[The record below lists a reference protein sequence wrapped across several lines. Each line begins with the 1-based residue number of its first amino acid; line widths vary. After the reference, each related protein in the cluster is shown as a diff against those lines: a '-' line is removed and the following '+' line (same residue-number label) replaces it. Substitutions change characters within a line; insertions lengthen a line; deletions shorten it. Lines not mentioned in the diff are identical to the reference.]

1 MGQEAGVLDSDIVL
15 RAGDGAQ
22 VHAYLAEP
30 PGAHRAAGVVIAPEI
45 FGLVPWVRT
54 VARRFAQ
61 WGYRAAAVEVFARD
75 PLADPL
81 KQPMPELMARMERLD
96 WHKAVADLH
105 SAGHHLRGLGAPKVA
120 VVGFC
125 MGGALALLASDRGFE
140 AAVACYG
147 RIRHPANPL
156 EAVRRGHSPV
166 LGIYGERDQSI
177 PLDSVDELRKAVEHR
192 PNSEVA
198 LYDAGHA
205 FLNETR
211 PDRYVDEPAALAW
224 SKIEGFLLRTIG

>member
-1 MGQEAGVLDSDIVL
+1 MGQEAGFLDSDIVL

-30 PGAHRAAGVVIAPEI
+30 PGARKAAGVVIAPEI
-45 FGLVPWVRT
+45 FGLVPWVRS

-75 PLADPL
+75 PLPDPVSR
-81 KQPMPELMARMERLD
+81 PFPELVARMERLD
-96 WHKAVADLH
+96 FHRAVADLH
-105 SAGHHLRGLGAPKVA
+105 SAAHHLHGLGAPKVG

-125 MGGALALLASDRGFE
+125 MGGTLALLASDRGFQ
-140 AAVACYG
+140 AVVACYG
-147 RIRHPANPL
+147 RIRHPAKPL

-177 PLDSVDELRKAVEHR
+177 PIDSVEELRKAVEHR
-192 PNSEVA
+192 PHSEIA

-205 FLNETR
+205 FLNEMR
-211 PDRYVDEPAALAW
+211 PDRYADEPAALAW